1 MSILAAHFMPP
12 PRPSS
17 STAITMN
24 IDSTS
29 SRRVPRNKDF
39 HNKYGHRH
47 HSFDPE
53 KAPYPLSYDRQVLEL
68 ESMDHSFVMHVK
80 KSVSVVEFPD
90 GLPKRSL
97 DLGCGGGTWVL
108 DAAKEWPDCE
118 FVGFDLVNVQ
128 VPTSFLEPEVA
139 NRVAWVHGNF
149 LTTKLPFDDDEFD
162 HVHMHGLG
170 RGIPENKWGVLF
182 EEVNRI
188 LRPGGVVE
196 VLEHDIVFPTLPTW
210 FTAPLRARNKRSDS
224 VHYPNGS
231 HHRVDTLP
239 SSSDIAPLP
248 HDHALLES
256 LYYAVFENRFI
267 NLRPTAI
274 LPIHFTSTFRRV
286 ISAPIVHFRM
296 PTLPPLQALPQPL
309 PPNALL
315 LEASFSSDRSDISTP
330 PHAPPTPRPIAVSF
344 SSTHSS
350 ATSKST
356 SSRESSLFSSIDGS
370 AFTQPTS
377 PADFSPCSP
386 ALSCCTTDTLSS
398 ETPHVVKKP
407 LYIVDSSAA
416 ESTSMGVAP
425 SHSLIPLH
433 EIDKLNERSLA
444 MQLYWSYQSV
454 LACQEAMYEELVDR
468 TRNRTGELAA
478 FGWETDQD
486 LSELESR
493 TKFEILVDRYKRDMQ
508 ARISLWCSLAELG
521 WSVPPREAMS
531 KAELV
536 EEERL
541 YRAMLEAR
549 QYASEE
555 DFHTPCRSVRIF
567 VGYKD
572 L

>member
-1 MSILAAHFMPP
+1 MSP
-12 PRPSS
+12 PRPS
-17 STAITMN
+17 TATTMTL
-24 IDSTS
+24 DSTS
-29 SRRVPRNKDF
+29 GRRVPRNKDF
-39 HNKYGHRH
+39 LNKHGHRH
-47 HSFDPE
+47 HSFDQE

-90 GLPKRSL
+90 HSSPKRSL
-97 DLGCGGGTWVL
+97 DLGCGGGTWIL
-108 DAAKEWPDCE
+108 EAAKEWPDCQ
-118 FVGFDLVNVQ
+118 FVGFDLVDVQ
-128 VPTSFLEPEVA
+128 VPLPILESDIA
-139 NRVAWVHGNF
+139 NRVMWVHGNF
-149 LTTKLPFDDDEFD
+149 LTTKLPFEDDEFD

-182 EEVNRI
+182 EEVNRV

-196 VLEHDIVFPTLPTW
+196 VLEHDILFPTLPTW

-231 HHRVDTLP
+231 HHHIDKLP
-239 SSSDIAPLP
+239 SSTPDIAPLP

-296 PTLPPLQALPQPL
+296 PALPPLQALPQPL

-315 LEASFSSDRSDISTP
+315 MEASLSSDRSDTTSQ
-330 PHAPPTPRPIAVSF
+330 PHAPLTPLTPRPFAVSF

-350 ATSKST
+350 ATSKSA
-356 SSRESSLFSSIDGS
+356 SSGESSLFSHLNGS
-370 AFTQPTS
+370 TLSHPTTS
-377 PADFSPCSP
+377 PADCSPHSP
-386 ALSCCTTDTLSS
+386 ALSCDTTNILSS
-398 ETPHVVKKP
+398 ETAHVMKKP

-416 ESTSMGVAP
+416 ESTSMGVRP
-425 SHSLIPLH
+425 SHSLIPLD
-433 EIDKLNERSLA
+433 EIDKLSERSLA

-454 LACQEAMYEELVDR
+454 LACQESMYEELVDR
-468 TRNRTGELAA
+468 TRNRTGELAE
-478 FGWETDQD
+478 FGWNTDQD

-541 YRAMLEAR
+541 YQAMLEAR
-549 QYASEE
+549 RFASEE
-555 DFHTPCRSVRIF
+555 DLHTPCRSVRIF

-572 L
+572 VQ